1 MRVPSALRSLL
12 FCVVVQAASAAN
24 GGARLVRDGVATRT
38 PRPVGTTQKTPITK
52 LSRGGGLIAP
62 SQTTLVRIGCL
73 LAANSGFMNGLA
85 LSGAIIGKNQAVAA
99 VTGAWTT
106 SAVAAMKNE
115 HSALQQ
121 QLVALVSYFGG
132 SCINGLMNPNGI
144 DWSKPPTSLVASAML
159 VLGAFGA
166 AKKGTDPKVFW
177 SLLTLA
183 NGLQNSWTSS
193 LLQGNVLRTAHFS
206 GITSDMGTFAGQ
218 MIRNNKQND
227 WKLVIFAKLAVSF
240 WLGSAASYWMSQS
253 DLFQSPEQCLL
264 LNVAVYIGLWFF
276 LQT

>member
-1 MRVPSALRSLL
+1 MRVSSFLQTVFL
-12 FCVVVQAASAAN
+12 FVVVQ
-24 GGARLVRDGVATRT
+24 VATSVSNDASN
-38 PRPVGTTQKTPITK
+38 VGQGVGVRHPIGTLQQKYTTK
-52 LSRGGGLIAP
+52 SVRGGGLTAP
-62 SQTTLVRIGCL
+62 SQATLVRVGCL

-85 LSGAIIGKNQAVAA
+85 LSGVVIGKNQAVAA

-106 SAVAAMKNE
+106 SAVAAMKND

-121 QLVALVSYFGG
+121 QLVALASYFGG
-132 SCINGLMNPNGI
+132 SCINGMMNPNGI
-144 DWSKPPTSLVASAML
+144 DWSKPPTSLVASAIL

-166 AKKGTDPKVFW
+166 AKMGNDPKVFW

-218 MIRNNKQND
+218 IIRNNKQND
-227 WKLVIFAKLAVSF
+227 WKLVIFAKLAASF
-240 WLGSAASYWMSQS
+240 WLGGAASYWIAQS
-253 DLFQSPEQCLL
+253 SIFQSPEQCLL

-276 LQT
+276 LQS